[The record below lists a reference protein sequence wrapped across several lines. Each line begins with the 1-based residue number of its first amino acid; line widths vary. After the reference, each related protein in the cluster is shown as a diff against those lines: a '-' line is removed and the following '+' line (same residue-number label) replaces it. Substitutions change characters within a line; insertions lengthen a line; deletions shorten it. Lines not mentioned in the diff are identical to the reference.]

1 MNWGKKIG
9 ILYGS
14 FVVFMITMVS
24 LCFKQKDISL
34 VSEDYY
40 KKEIA
45 YQAEIEKQ
53 RNTNQLLLPV
63 KVLYLSDDKEVTID
77 FPENLKGSTGKV
89 LFYRPS
95 DAKKDFIVDLAISD
109 SNSQKILVNKLV
121 KGLWIVKIE
130 WQKDGKEYMKEE
142 KIVI

>member
-53 RNTNQLLLPV
+53 KNTTQLLQPV
-63 KVLYLSDDKEVTID
+63 KISYLPYNKEVMID
-77 FPENLKGSTGKV
+77 FPEILIGSTGKI